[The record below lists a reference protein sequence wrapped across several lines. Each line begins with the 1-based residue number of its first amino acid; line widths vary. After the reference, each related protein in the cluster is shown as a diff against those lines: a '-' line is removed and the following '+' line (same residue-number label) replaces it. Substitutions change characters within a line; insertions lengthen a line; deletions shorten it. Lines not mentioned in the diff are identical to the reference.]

1 MIDSDLENLLRI
13 INKETKTYGNINLE
27 DEDEGNSFFIEYI
40 NNEIDRMVLFKPKDL
55 KYINVND
62 TFYLIKH
69 KNAKYSSIVSCL
81 RGDFHLFSLPELRGK
96 SNIIYNFINNI
107 LPHYK
112 NINEKRWNN
121 TCNITFK
128 EKSLAQKI
136 NSLMK
141 IDEILYDT
149 RHECF
154 LYKIKFNRINSKK
167 INEVMNTE
175 FLDSIIK
182 AESTV
187 SSNIIKD
194 FISGY
199 FKISTYKNPPNI
211 LIEKLKNIYSKY
223 TINDYFE
230 GERQFSHKSINK
242 INYNIK
248 NSNCLSIEKENIEDI
263 EAMKIKGLDEIF
275 LKSGKKFSIK
285 EIRQVISK
293 VSDIYIRPSDIFL
306 TCRDSKVDLYIN
318 HRKTDKFPNKEI
330 NIDSIITKISLNKIL
345 DLYIS
350 LIKETEIETSNII
363 RIIKEYKE
371 NNKEVKLL
379 NLPSFI
385 KILNMRDTENIN
397 EKILISFKNKKCFKL
412 IDLNDDNFYEKI
424 IIDLEKIK

>member
-13 INKETKTYGNINLE
+13 INKETKTYGDINLE

-69 KNAKYSSIVSCL
+69 ENAKYSSIVSCL

-167 INEVMNTE
+167 INEVINTE

-285 EIRQVISK
+285 EIRKVISK

-379 NLPSFI
+379 NLTSFI

>member
-27 DEDEGNSFFIEYI
+27 DEDEGDSFFIEHI

-69 KNAKYSSIVSCL
+69 ESAKYSSIVSCL

-128 EKSLAQKI
+128 EKSLAKKI

-154 LYKIKFNRINSKK
+154 LYKIKFNRIKSKK
-167 INEVMNTE
+167 INEVINTE

-182 AESTV
+182 VESTV

-199 FKISTYKNPPNI
+199 SKISTYRKTPNI
-211 LIEKLKNIYSKY
+211 LIERLKSIYSKY

-230 GERQFSHKSINK
+230 EKRQFSHKKINK

-248 NSNCLSIEKENIEDI
+248 NSNYLSIEKNNEDVGI
-263 EAMKIKGLDEIF
+263 IKIKGLDEIF
-275 LKSGKKFSIK
+275 LKNGKKFSIK
-285 EIRQVISK
+285 EIRKAISR
-293 VSDIYIRPSDIFL
+293 VYGIYIKPSDIFL
-306 TCRDSKVDLYIN
+306 ACRDSKVDLYNN
-318 HRKTDKFPNKEI
+318 HRKTDNFPNKEI
-330 NIDSIITKISLNKIL
+330 NIDSIITKISLKKIL
-345 DLYIS
+345 NLYIS
-350 LIKETEIETSNII
+350 LIKETKIETSNII

-385 KILNMRDTENIN
+385 KILNMSDIENIN
-397 EKILISFKNKKCFKL
+397 EKILISLKYRKCFKL

>member
-27 DEDEGNSFFIEYI
+27 DEDEENSFFIEYI

-69 KNAKYSSIVSCL
+69 ESAKYSSIVSCL

-141 IDEILYDT
+141 IDEILYNT
-149 RHECF
+149 KHECF

-167 INEVMNTE
+167 INEVINTE

-199 FKISTYKNPPNI
+199 FKISTYKKPPNI

-230 GERQFSHKSINK
+230 GERQSSHKRINK

-285 EIRQVISK
+285 EIRKVISK

-385 KILNMRDTENIN
+385 KILNMSNIENIN
-397 EKILISFKNKKCFKL
+397 EKILISLKYRKCFKL
-412 IDLNDDNFYEKI
+412 IDLNDNFYEKI

>member
-13 INKETKTYGNINLE
+13 INKETKTYGDINLE

-69 KNAKYSSIVSCL
+69 ENAKYSSIVSCL

-167 INEVMNTE
+167 INEVINTE

-285 EIRQVISK
+285 EIRKVISK